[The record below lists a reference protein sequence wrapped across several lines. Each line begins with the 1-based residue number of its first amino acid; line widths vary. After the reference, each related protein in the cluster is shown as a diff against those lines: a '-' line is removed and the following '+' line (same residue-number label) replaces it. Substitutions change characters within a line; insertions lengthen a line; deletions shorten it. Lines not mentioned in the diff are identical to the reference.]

1 MFCFISIKHT
11 DTEVKE
17 GEKVSPNHSFYCKNA
32 KHLTAY
38 LQKKEVST
46 HKYGQVKQ
54 NHHDLQ
60 ECKAAHFDS
69 CKKTNNEEVNKQ
81 QSRNF

>member
-1 MFCFISIKHT
+1 MELKG
-11 DTEVKE
+11 
-17 GEKVSPNHSFYCKNA
+17 GEKGSLIHSFFYKNA

-46 HKYGQVKQ
+46 HKYEQVKQ

-69 CKKTNNEEVNKQ
+69 CKNK
-81 QSRNF
+81 